1 MALTGA
7 ERQAR
12 LRAKLA
18 EGKRPVHYRQPADRR
33 SRPQRW
39 ADATAAMGTI
49 LDEYQAWRER
59 LPASLAEAAI
69 AQRLDAV
76 LELRDL
82 VDQLVGADLP
92 KGFGR
97 T

>member
-7 ERQAR
+7 ERMAR
-12 LRAKLA
+12 LRAKTA
-18 EGKRPVHYRQPADRR
+18 EGKKPVHYRKPADRR

-39 ADATAAMGTI
+39 ADATETLTAV

-69 AQRLDAV
+69 AERLDAV
-76 LELRDL
+76 LELREL
-82 VDQLVGADLP
+82 VDQLAGADLP

-97 T
+97 